1 MTSLMPV
8 EIPATTAGTTMRA
21 TPVYGYLMVQPDHW
35 LQQAFFVGRPKL
47 PVARVIEAMQANGQS
62 LEEAARDWSLPVVA
76 ITEAL
81 DYYQRFHDVI
91 EADTAKELAL
101 SVDLARERLPV
112 E

>member
-47 PVARVIEAMQANGQS
+47 PVARVIEAMQANGQN
-62 LEEAARDWSLPVVA
+62 LEEAA

-91 EADTAKELAL
+91 EADTAKELSL
-101 SVDLARERLPV
+101 SDDLARERLPV
-112 E
+112 Q

>member
-1 MTSLMPV
+1 MASLIPV

-21 TPVYGYLMVQPDHW
+21 ASVYCYLMVQPDHW

-47 PVARVIEAMQANGQS
+47 SVSRVIEAMQANGQS
-62 LEEAARDWSLPVVA
+62 LEEVARDWSLPVAA

-91 EADTAKELAL
+91 EADAAKELAL
-101 SVDLARERLPV
+101 SNQCRACQTK
-112 E
+112 

>member
-1 MTSLMPV
+1 
-8 EIPATTAGTTMRA
+8 MRA
-21 TPVYGYLMVQPDHW
+21 TPVYGYLMMQPDHW

-47 PVARVIEAMQANGQS
+47 PVSRVIEAMRANGQN
-62 LEEAARDWSLPVVA
+62 LEEAARDWSLPVAA

-101 SVDLARERLPV
+101 SDALARERCQTN
-112 E
+112 EIAR

>member
-1 MTSLMPV
+1 
-8 EIPATTAGTTMRA
+8 MRT
-21 TPVYGYLMVQPDHW
+21 TPVYRYLMVQPDHW

-62 LEEAARDWSLPVVA
+62 LEEAARDWSLPVAA

-81 DYYQRFHDVI
+81 DYYQRFHDLI

-101 SVDLARERLPV
+101 SDDLARERCQPN
-112 E
+112 EIAG